1 MRNSLVKIIHTILS
15 LLVVVSVFAT
25 ASGQSG
31 SCDVRA
37 GGSIGFLAG
46 TPDFRLSQF
55 CNTAPADLVGHFGT
69 NDVTCRNCFPGN
81 TNYGPNASKGGSA
94 NCTMYDKQMIVDSSQ
109 PVADLNWEILGART
123 VTDNRR

>member
-1 MRNSLVKIIHTILS
+1 MKNSPVKFAHAALS
-15 LLVVVSVFAT
+15 VIVVLCFLAT
-25 ASGQSG
+25 AIGQTD
-31 SCDVRA
+31 SCSQIV
-37 GGSIGFLAG
+37 GGAVGFLAG
-46 TPDFRLSQF
+46 SPDFRLSQF

-81 TNYGPNASKGGSA
+81 ANYGPNASKGGSA